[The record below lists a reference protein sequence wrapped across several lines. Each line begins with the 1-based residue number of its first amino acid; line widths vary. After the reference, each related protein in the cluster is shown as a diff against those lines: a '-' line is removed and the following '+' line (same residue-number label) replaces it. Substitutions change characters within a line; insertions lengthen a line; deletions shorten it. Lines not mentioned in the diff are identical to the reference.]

1 MEIFRKVKEN
11 EEMPLRHK
19 NTKKHKAF
27 NINFLNFVKPLRL
40 GDFVAAFHLWNEFN

>member
-1 MEIFRKVKEN
+1 MDKLRKVKEY
-11 EEMPLRHK
+11 EEMPRRHK

-40 GDFVAAFHLWNEFN
+40 GVLVAVFHF